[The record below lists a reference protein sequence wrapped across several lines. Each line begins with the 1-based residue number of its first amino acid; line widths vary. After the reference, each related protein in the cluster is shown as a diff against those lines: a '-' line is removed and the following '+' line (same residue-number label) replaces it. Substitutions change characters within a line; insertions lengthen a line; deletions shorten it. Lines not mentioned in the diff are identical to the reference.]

1 MAAQNTEQETFE
13 VDYLIIGAGAMGM
26 AFADIVLTESDKTIL
41 MVDMHQKPGGHW
53 NDAYPFVTLHQPSA
67 YYGVS
72 SKELSKGV
80 IDTMGLNKGLQDLA
94 TGPEIMA
101 YFDEVMRY
109 QFQPTGRMT
118 YLPMCKY
125 EGDGKISALTS
136 DKTYTVRVREKT
148 IDATWL
154 KTTVPSTHTPNF
166 EVADGVK
173 LMPLND
179 LPKVMEQPS
188 NYVIVG
194 GGKTA
199 IDAVIWLLENHVD
212 PGSIQWVRPRDA
224 WLMRRETTQPDV
236 SFFEETMGAQAA
248 QMEAIASSTSID
260 DMFERLE
267 SSGIFVRLDESVRP
281 AMFHGATIS
290 DPELEELRSVKNVIR
305 MGRIQRIEKDQI
317 ILDDG
322 TLPCD
327 ENTLFVDCS
336 ACAVGNAVETEVF
349 QGDTLRL
356 QTVRTVQPVFSAA
369 FIAHIELTRDTEE
382 EKNRLCQVVPLP
394 NHATDWVR
402 MQSAFMMNQFNW
414 SQEKD
419 LRAWLRNNRLDGYSQ
434 MVSGIQE
441 DETEKLAIMNRMREN
456 SMPSVMK
463 LQEYMAQIA
472 S

>member
-1 MAAQNTEQETFE
+1 MAAETIE

-26 AFADIVLTESDKTIL
+26 AFADTILTESDKTVMI
-41 MVDMHQKPGGHW
+41 VDMHQKPGGHW

-80 IDTMGLNKGLQDLA
+80 IDTIGLNKGLQDLA

-109 QFQPTGRMT
+109 QFLPTGRVT

-136 DKTYTVRVREKT
+136 DKTYQVKVREK
-148 IDATWL
+148 IVDGTWL

-173 LMPLND
+173 LIPLND
-179 LPKVMEQPS
+179 LPKVMQQPS
-188 NYVIVG
+188 RYVIVG

-212 PGSIQWVRPRDA
+212 PDQIHWVRPRDA
-224 WLMRRETTQPDV
+224 WLMRRETTQPD
-236 SFFEETMGAQAA
+236 SRFFKATMGAQAS
-248 QMEAIASSTSID
+248 QMEAIATSTSVA
-260 DMFERLE
+260 DMFDRVEQA
-267 SSGIFVRLDESVRP
+267 GIFVRIDESVRP
-281 AMFHGATIS
+281 SMFHGATIS
-290 DPELEELRSVKNVIR
+290 DPELEELRGVKNVIR
-305 MGRIQRIEKDQI
+305 MGRIQHIKPDQI
-317 ILDDG
+317 IFDDG
-322 TLPCD
+322 TLPND
-327 ENTLFVDCS
+327 PDTLFVDCS
-336 ACAVGNAVETEVF
+336 ACAVGNAEEADIF
-349 QGDTLRL
+349 KGDTIRL

-382 EKNRLCQVVPLP
+382 EKNRLCAVVPLP
-394 NHATDWVR
+394 NHDTDWIR
-402 MQSAFMMNQFNW
+402 MQSAFMMNQYNW

-419 LRAWLRNNRLDGYSQ
+419 LRKWLLENRLDGYSQ
-434 MVSGIQE
+434 LVSGIQE
-441 DETEKLAIMNRMREN
+441 GETEKLAIMKRLREN
-456 SMPSVMK
+456 AMPSVMK
-463 LQEYMAQIA
+463 LQQYMAELA
-472 S
+472 

>member
-1 MAAQNTEQETFE
+1 MTTETIE

-26 AFADIVLTESDKTIL
+26 AFADIILSESDKTVLI
-41 MVDMHQKPGGHW
+41 VDMHQKPGGHW

-72 SKELSKGV
+72 SRELSKGV
-80 IDTMGLNKGLQDLA
+80 IDTIGLNKGLQDLA

-109 QFQPTGRMT
+109 QFLPTGRVT

-136 DKTYTVRVREKT
+136 DKTYHVTAREKVV
-148 IDATWL
+148 DGTWL

-188 NYVIVG
+188 RYVVIG
-194 GGKTA
+194 GGKTG
-199 IDAVIWLLENHVD
+199 IDAVVWLLENHVD
-212 PGSIQWVRPRDA
+212 PDQIHWVRPRDA
-224 WLMRRETTQPDV
+224 WLMRRETTQPDPR
-236 SFFEETMGAQAA
+236 FFEATMGAQAA

-260 DMFERLE
+260 DMFDRVEQA
-267 SSGIFVRLDESVRP
+267 GIFVRIDEDVRP
-281 AMFHGATIS
+281 TMFHGATIS
-290 DPELEELRSVKNVIR
+290 DPELVELRKIKNVIR
-305 MGRIQRIEKDQI
+305 MGRIQRIEPDQI
-317 ILDDG
+317 IMDDG
-322 TLPCD
+322 TLPSD
-327 ENTLFVDCS
+327 PNTLFVDCS
-336 ACAVGNAVETEVF
+336 ACAVGNSEETTIF
-349 QGDTLRL
+349 QGETIYL

-394 NHATDWVR
+394 NHDTDWIR
-402 MQSAFMMNQFNW
+402 MQNAFMMNQYNW

-419 LRAWLRNNRLDGYSQ
+419 LRHWLRENRLDGYSQ
-434 MVSGIQE
+434 LTTGIGE
-441 DETEKLAIMNRMREN
+441 DETEKLAIMGKLRDNAV
-456 SMPSVMK
+456 PSVMK

-472 S
+472 